1 MVNLAGE
8 FLAQSFDVRSAFAR
22 SISPMR
28 ANPFLS
34 LNTQV
39 PRLYQQALNREKNK
53 FAESILQVLKRV
65 CKFFSCFR
73 VNISMRT
80 DTSKDCCGSY
90 SLTLKFV

>member
-53 FAESILQVLKRV
+53 FAENILRV
-65 CKFFSCFR
+65 FKTVRNSFLFSNEHINANR
-73 VNISMRT
+73 
-80 DTSKDCCGSY
+80 Y
-90 SLTLKFV
+90 